1 AGIASMVYGLYRF
14 SRELILPVLAHSKAD
29 KNLVQIVAEHRFG
42 LSRPE
47 VNVVAI
53 GGGTGLATL
62 LRGLKRHDVSITAI
76 VTVADDGGSTGK
88 IRSAYDIPA
97 PGDIRN
103 CLVALADDE
112 SLVSRLFQYRFTQV
126 GSELDG
132 HSLGNLFITALTK
145 VTGSFDRA
153 IIESAT
159 VLNIRGRVLPS
170 TLENVRLD
178 AELTDGTMIQGESKI
193 QYKEAP
199 IHRVRLSP
207 ENPAA
212 YLPAVTAIL
221 NADLIVL
228 GPGSLYTSIVP
239 NLLVPDIVRAVR
251 ASSAP
256 KVYVMNVATQTGETD
271 RFTQAS
277 SELDGHSFGNLFIT
291 ALTKVT
297 GSFERAVIESANV
310 LNIRGRVL
318 PSTLENVRLDAELT
332 DGTMIQGESKIQY
345 KEAPIRHV
353 RLSPGD
359 PAAYRPAVTAILN
372 ADLIVLGPGS
382 LYTSIV
388 PNLLVPDIVRAVRA
402 SSAPKVYVMNV
413 ATQKGETDHFTAL
426 DHLVVVDEQLGPGE
440 LDAVLINSNMAS
452 AEAIGPDLP
461 IEPLLPDSWDR
472 VDPSIRVIARDVVSE
487 QNPLRHDPEKLATA
501 LFDLTNGRW
510 REETQASDIERG
522 KDIVS
527 ARRRDLVAAGG
538 TRE

>member
-1 AGIASMVYGLYRF
+1 MTIARGWRTWLRPGMQVKRWAALFLLGTVLTGLSVAMGLVYSYRYVPFPEPVSGLVEAVTLQFLPRELRFLIVFSLGIAFMVYGFYRF

-29 KNLVQIVAEHRFG
+29 KELVQIVAEHRFG

-112 SLVSRLFQYRFTQV
+112 SLVSRLFQYRFTQA

-132 HSLGNLFITALTK
+132 HSFGNLFITALTK
-145 VTGSFDRA
+145 VTGSFERA
-153 IIESAT
+153 VIESAT

-178 AELTDGTMIQGESKI
+178 AELTDGTMIEGESKI

-199 IHRVRLSP
+199 IHRVQLSP
-207 ENPAA
+207 GDPAA
-212 YLPAVTAIL
+212 YRPAVTAIL
-221 NADLIVL
+221 KADLIVL

-251 ASSAP
+251 AASAP
-256 KVYVMNVATQTGETD
+256 KIYVMNVATQTGETD
-271 RFTQAS
+271 
-277 SELDGHSFGNLFIT
+277 
-291 ALTKVT
+291 
-297 GSFERAVIESANV
+297 
-310 LNIRGRVL
+310 
-318 PSTLENVRLDAELT
+318 
-332 DGTMIQGESKIQY
+332 
-345 KEAPIRHV
+345 
-353 RLSPGD
+353 
-359 PAAYRPAVTAILN
+359 
-372 ADLIVLGPGS
+372 
-382 LYTSIV
+382 
-388 PNLLVPDIVRAVRA
+388 
-402 SSAPKVYVMNV
+402 
-413 ATQKGETDHFTAL
+413 HFTAL
-426 DHLVVVDEQLGPGE
+426 DHLAVVDAQLGAGE
-440 LDAVLINSNMAS
+440 LDAVLINSNPAS

-472 VDPSIRVIARDVVSE
+472 LDPRMRVIARDVVSE
-487 QNPLRHDPEKLATA
+487 HNPLRHDPDKLAMA
-501 LFDLTNGRW
+501 LFELTNGRW
-510 REETQASDIERG
+510 QEDEHPLDFHPRHD
-522 KDIVS
+522 S
-527 ARRRDLVAAGG
+527 ANAPQRDLVAASSAG
-538 TRE
+538 E

>member
-1 AGIASMVYGLYRF
+1 VTIPRGWRTWLRPGMHVKRWAALFLFGTVLTGLAVAMGLVYSYRYVAFPEPVSGLVQVFTLQFLPREFRFLIIFGAGIASMIYGLYRF
-14 SRELILPVLAHSKAD
+14 SRELILPVLAHSKANKD
-29 KNLVQIVAEHRFG
+29 LVQIVAEHRFG

-47 VNVVAI
+47 VNVVAV

-112 SLVSRLFQYRFTQV
+112 SLLSRLFQYRFSQA

-145 VTGSFDRA
+145 VTGSFERA
-153 IIESAT
+153 VIESAT

-207 ENPAA
+207 
-212 YLPAVTAIL
+212 
-221 NADLIVL
+221 
-228 GPGSLYTSIVP
+228 
-239 NLLVPDIVRAVR
+239 
-251 ASSAP
+251 
-256 KVYVMNVATQTGETD
+256 
-271 RFTQAS
+271 
-277 SELDGHSFGNLFIT
+277 
-291 ALTKVT
+291 
-297 GSFERAVIESANV
+297 
-310 LNIRGRVL
+310 
-318 PSTLENVRLDAELT
+318 
-332 DGTMIQGESKIQY
+332 
-345 KEAPIRHV
+345 
-353 RLSPGD
+353 GD

-388 PNLLVPDIVRAVRA
+388 PNLLVPDIARAVRA

-426 DHLVVVDEQLGPGE
+426 DHLAVVEELLGRGE

-452 AEAIGPDLP
+452 AEAISPDLP

-472 VDPSIRVIARDVVSE
+472 LDPRIRVIARDVVSE

-501 LFDLTNGRW
+501 LFELTNGRW
-510 REETQASDIERG
+510 REENHSDNYRHDDE
-522 KDIVS
+522 VS
-527 ARRRDLVAAGG
+527 ARRRELVAVGAG
-538 TRE
+538 E

>member
-1 AGIASMVYGLYRF
+1 MSCRIGLLYCPRCPQRQAPVPISSIPEGWVGVRGDVTIPRGWRPWLRPGMHLKRWAALFLLGTILTGLAIAMGLVYSYRYVPFPEPVSGLVQVITLQFLPRELRYLIVLGVGIASMVYGLYRF

-29 KNLVQIVAEHRFG
+29 KDLVQIVAEHRFG

-47 VNVVAI
+47 INVVAI

-88 IRSAYDIPA
+88 IRTAYDIPA

-112 SLVSRLFQYRFTQV
+112 SLVSRLFQYRFTQA

-145 VTGSFDRA
+145 VSGSFEQA
-153 IIESAT
+153 VIESA
-159 VLNIRGRVLPS
+159 
-170 TLENVRLD
+170 
-178 AELTDGTMIQGESKI
+178 
-193 QYKEAP
+193 
-199 IHRVRLSP
+199 
-207 ENPAA
+207 
-212 YLPAVTAIL
+212 AVL

-256 KVYVMNVATQTGETD
+256 KVYVMNVATQ
-271 RFTQAS
+271 S
-277 SELDGHSFGNLFIT
+277 
-291 ALTKVT
+291 
-297 GSFERAVIESANV
+297 
-310 LNIRGRVL
+310 
-318 PSTLENVRLDAELT
+318 
-332 DGTMIQGESKIQY
+332 
-345 KEAPIRHV
+345 
-353 RLSPGD
+353 
-359 PAAYRPAVTAILN
+359 
-372 ADLIVLGPGS
+372 
-382 LYTSIV
+382 
-388 PNLLVPDIVRAVRA
+388 
-402 SSAPKVYVMNV
+402 
-413 ATQKGETDHFTAL
+413 GETDHFTAL
-426 DHLVVVDEQLGPGE
+426 DHLAVVDEQLGPGE

-472 VDPSIRVIARDVVSE
+472 LDPRIRVIARDVVSE

-501 LFDLTNGRW
+501 LFELTNGHW
-510 REETQASDIERG
+510 REESHVSEVQRSTNN
-522 KDIVS
+522 VS
-527 ARRRDLVAAGG
+527 ARRRDLV
-538 TRE
+538 

>member
-1 AGIASMVYGLYRF
+1 MHVKRWAALFLFGTVLTGLAVAMGLVYSYRYVEFPEPVSGLVQVLTLQFLPRELRFLIVLGAGIVSMAYGLYRF

-29 KNLVQIVAEHRFG
+29 KDLVQIVAEHRFG

-88 IRSAYDIPA
+88 IRTAYDIPA

-112 SLVSRLFQYRFTQV
+112 SLVSRLFQYRF
-126 GSELDG
+126 S
-132 HSLGNLFITALTK
+132 
-145 VTGSFDRA
+145 
-153 IIESAT
+153 
-159 VLNIRGRVLPS
+159 
-170 TLENVRLD
+170 
-178 AELTDGTMIQGESKI
+178 
-193 QYKEAP
+193 
-199 IHRVRLSP
+199 
-207 ENPAA
+207 
-212 YLPAVTAIL
+212 
-221 NADLIVL
+221 
-228 GPGSLYTSIVP
+228 
-239 NLLVPDIVRAVR
+239 
-251 ASSAP
+251 
-256 KVYVMNVATQTGETD
+256 
-271 RFTQAS
+271 QAG

-332 DGTMIQGESKIQY
+332 DGTLIQGESKIQY
-345 KEAPIRHV
+345 KEAPIHRV
-353 RLSPGD
+353 RLSPSD

-388 PNLLVPDIVRAVRA
+388 PNLLVPDIARAVRA

-461 IEPLLPDSWDR
+461 IEPLLPDPWDR
-472 VDPSIRVIARDVVSE
+472 LDPGIRVIARDVVSE

-501 LFDLTNGRW
+501 LFELTNGRW
-510 REETQASDIERG
+510 REGTHSSENHRRAEDVG
-522 KDIVS
+522 
-527 ARRRDLVAAGG
+527 ARQRDLVAAGA
-538 TRE
+538 RE

>member
-1 AGIASMVYGLYRF
+1 MQVKRWAALFLLGTVLTGLSVAMGLVYSYRYVPFPEPVSGLVEAVTLQFLPRELRFLIVFSLGIAFMVYGFYRF

-29 KNLVQIVAEHRFG
+29 KGLVQIVAEHRFG

-112 SLVSRLFQYRFTQV
+112 SLVSRLFQYRFTQA

-132 HSLGNLFITALTK
+132 HSFGNLFITALTK
-145 VTGSFDRA
+145 VTGSFERA
-153 IIESAT
+153 VIESAT

-178 AELTDGTMIQGESKI
+178 AELIDGTMIEGESKI

-207 ENPAA
+207 GDPAA
-212 YLPAVTAIL
+212 YSPAVTAIL

-251 ASSAP
+251 AASAP
-256 KVYVMNVATQTGETD
+256 KIYVMNVATQTGETD
-271 RFTQAS
+271 
-277 SELDGHSFGNLFIT
+277 
-291 ALTKVT
+291 
-297 GSFERAVIESANV
+297 
-310 LNIRGRVL
+310 
-318 PSTLENVRLDAELT
+318 
-332 DGTMIQGESKIQY
+332 
-345 KEAPIRHV
+345 
-353 RLSPGD
+353 
-359 PAAYRPAVTAILN
+359 
-372 ADLIVLGPGS
+372 
-382 LYTSIV
+382 
-388 PNLLVPDIVRAVRA
+388 
-402 SSAPKVYVMNV
+402 
-413 ATQKGETDHFTAL
+413 HFTAL
-426 DHLVVVDEQLGPGE
+426 DHLTVVDEQLGAGE
-440 LDAVLINSNMAS
+440 LDAVLINSNPAS

-472 VDPSIRVIARDVVSE
+472 LDPRIRVIARDVVSE
-487 QNPLRHDPEKLATA
+487 HNPLRHDPDKLAMA
-501 LFDLTNGRW
+501 LFELTNGRW
-510 REETQASDIERG
+510 HEDAPLLDFAPHV
-522 KDIVS
+522 DS
-527 ARRRDLVAAGG
+527 ANVPRRDLVAASGA
-538 TRE
+538 RE

>member
-1 AGIASMVYGLYRF
+1 VTIPRGWRTWLRPGMHVKRWAALFLFGTVLTGLAVAMGLVYSYRYVAFPEPVSGLVQVFTLQFLPRELRFLIVLGAGIASMVYGLYRF
-14 SRELILPVLAHSKAD
+14 SRELILPVLAHSKANKD
-29 KNLVQIVAEHRFG
+29 LVQIVAEHRFG

-47 VNVVAI
+47 VNVVAV

-112 SLVSRLFQYRFTQV
+112 SLLSRLFQYRFSQA

-145 VTGSFDRA
+145 VTGSFERA
-153 IIESAT
+153 VIESAT

-207 ENPAA
+207 
-212 YLPAVTAIL
+212 
-221 NADLIVL
+221 
-228 GPGSLYTSIVP
+228 
-239 NLLVPDIVRAVR
+239 
-251 ASSAP
+251 
-256 KVYVMNVATQTGETD
+256 
-271 RFTQAS
+271 
-277 SELDGHSFGNLFIT
+277 
-291 ALTKVT
+291 
-297 GSFERAVIESANV
+297 
-310 LNIRGRVL
+310 
-318 PSTLENVRLDAELT
+318 
-332 DGTMIQGESKIQY
+332 
-345 KEAPIRHV
+345 
-353 RLSPGD
+353 GD

-388 PNLLVPDIVRAVRA
+388 PNLLVPDIARAVRA

-426 DHLVVVDEQLGPGE
+426 DHLAVVEELLGRGE

-452 AEAIGPDLP
+452 AEAISPDLP

-472 VDPSIRVIARDVVSE
+472 LDPRIRVIARDVVSE

-501 LFDLTNGRW
+501 LFELTNGRW
-510 REETQASDIERG
+510 REENHSDNYRHDDE
-522 KDIVS
+522 VS
-527 ARRRDLVAAGG
+527 ARRRELVAVGAG
-538 TRE
+538 E